1 MKLNCQKKSAAIL
14 MIYFGALFLILF
26 TSIDNSQIRAQEL
39 AKEQVLVIGLT
50 TGDLGTVDPHGGLL
64 VQDRFIFPH
73 VFGSLVKHPIG
84 ESNSLDFQPDLAT
97 KWTLSED
104 KLTWT
109 FHLRKGVKWHWGYG
123 ELTAEDV
130 IYSLNRVKNGKTSA
144 YRGQYDNFKE
154 FRAIDKYTI
163 QIITEKP
170 EPFLLTKVAN
180 YIGGFIVC
188 KKALEKAGAFDRGI
202 SPIREEAVG
211 TGPFKFLEYKP
222 KDRIIFIRNDEY
234 WGEKPII
241 ERLVGKYIA
250 SDGARE
256 LALLKGEIAATIGQ
270 HDYKWIKHVM
280 SKGVILEKVGPIDLK
295 ALYFNLKMKPFD
307 DRRVR
312 EAIAYTIGQEAIMAM
327 QGREISGY
335 CYSPVPTDSYGHVDA
350 GWGRYIKS
358 DFERAKKLLA
368 EAGYPNGFTVKL
380 FMSSGWWYLDKMVV
394 YQDLLKKVGIN
405 LDMTVID
412 HSAYKAK
419 IIQGL
424 NPIVIW
430 GSRFPLGTTWL
441 RDMYH
446 SSSIIGTP
454 KAANN
459 YMYYANPEVDKLI
472 EFAETSFD
480 EKARLEA
487 LAKAQKKIVEDLP
500 SIPSIETFTPY
511 VRNPWLDP
519 GYKIKNNF
527 LWSYEIGPKTKIIK
541 H

>member
-1 MKLNCQKKSAAIL
+1 MSLFSRIQFKKIKL
-14 MIYFGALFLILF
+14 FALIIFL
-26 TSIDNSQIRAQEL
+26 SIMVTGNSTGAQEL

-50 TGDLGTVDPHGGLL
+50 TGDIGTIDPHGGLT
-64 VQDRFIFPH
+64 VQDRFIAPH
-73 VFGSLVKHPIG
+73 LFGSLVRHPIG
-84 ESNSLDFQPDLAT
+84 ESNSLDFLPDLAT
-97 KWTLSED
+97 KWEISKD

-109 FHLRKGVKWHWGYG
+109 FYLRKGVKWHGGYG
-123 ELTAEDV
+123 EFTAEDV
-130 IYSLNRVKNGKTSA
+130 IYSLNRVKNGKSSA
-144 YRGQYDNFKE
+144 FRGQYENFKD
-154 FRAIDKYTI
+154 FKAIDKYTV
-163 QIITEKP
+163 QITTSKP

-180 YIGGFIVC
+180 YYGGFIVC
-188 KKALEKAGAFDRGI
+188 KKALERAGAFDRGM
-202 SPIREEAVG
+202 SPVKEEAVG
-211 TGPFKFLEYKP
+211 TGPFKLLEYKP
-222 KDRIIFIRNDEY
+222 KDRIIFVRNEEY

-241 ERLVGKYIA
+241 ERFVGRYIA

-270 HDYKWIKHVM
+270 HDYKWLKHVM
-280 SKGVILEKVGPIDLK
+280 SKGVILDKVGPIDLK
-295 ALYFNLKMKPFD
+295 ALYFNLKMKPFE

-312 EAIAYTIGQEAIMAM
+312 EAFAYAIGQDAILEM
-327 QGREISGY
+327 QGKEISGY
-335 CYSPVPTDSYGHVDA
+335 CLSPIPTDCYGHCPTD
-350 GWGRYIKS
+350 WIKYKAS
-358 DFERAKKLLA
+358 DFEKAKKLLA

-394 YQDLLKKVGIN
+394 YQNLLKKVGVN

-412 HSAYKAK
+412 HSAYKSK
-419 IIQGL
+419 IVEGL

-430 GSRFPLGTTWL
+430 GNRMPLATTWF

-446 SSSIIGTP
+446 SASSLGAP

-459 YMYYANPEVDKLI
+459 YMYYANPEVDQLI

-487 LAKAQKKIVEDLP
+487 LCKAQRKIVEDLP
-500 SIPSIETFTPY
+500 SIPSIETYTPY
-511 VRNPWLDP
+511 VRNPWLDL

-527 LWSYEIGPKTKIIK
+527 LWSYEIGPKTRILK